1 MNASKPSNVAPAIP
15 SELRGALP
23 RDIELTSGGKATA
36 CFAAILAAAAVISAI
51 LMSVVYQQSRDRQA
65 RREREAVFTNA
76 EVTGIAVN
84 RDDEGTRRTVT
95 YVYEVDGRSFSGR
108 QRLRRSDRRPLGKG
122 DAIAIGFLPSERER
136 SWVPGY
142 EGGGLPLFVIPIVSL
157 SLLATAAAVAAS
169 LRRQWNILSDGRV
182 TLARVTNTK
191 KVNSDKRRAY
201 KVTCEFQ
208 TLSGAPQSSRY
219 ETGKTPPPVGSVIP
233 ILYHRDNP
241 KRTSAYPVPLV
252 RTVRRAQLSQLA
264 N

>member
-1 MNASKPSNVAPAIP
+1 MNASKPSSVTPEIP
-15 SELRGALP
+15 PELRGALP
-23 RDIELTSGGKATA
+23 RDIELTTGGKATA
-36 CFAAILAAAAVISAI
+36 FFAAILAAAAVIGAM
-51 LMSVVYQQSRDRQA
+51 LMSISYQQSREREAQ
-65 RREREAVFTNA
+65 REREAVFTSA
-76 EVTGIAVN
+76 EVTRIAVN

-95 YVYEVDGRSFSGR
+95 YAYEVDGRSFSGR
-108 QRLRRSDRRPLGKG
+108 QRLRRSDRRPLGTG
-122 DAIAIGFLPSERER
+122 DAITIGILPSEPAT
-136 SWVPGY
+136 SWVRGY
-142 EGGGLPLFVIPIVSL
+142 ESSGFPLFVIPIVSL
-157 SLLATAAAVAAS
+157 SLLGMAAGVAAS
-169 LRRQWNILSDGRV
+169 LRRQWNMLSDGRV
-182 TLARVTNTK
+182 TLARVTNLK

-252 RTVRRAQLSQLA
+252 RTVRRPESRELV